1 VKKQTSAF
9 IYMGSEINYGRKV
22 NGKANKKIQN
32 TSKLSGYERNREI
45 SNYAKQFK
53 LNQF

>member
-1 VKKQTSAF
+1 MGEKLMERQT
-9 IYMGSEINYGRKV
+9 
-22 NGKANKKIQN
+22 KKIQN